1 MNNQF
6 ISYLYESSVSIT
18 LLYIFYWL
26 FLRKDTFHNLNR
38 LYLLISILFSFTLP
52 LLKFNLFTQGSEAYD
67 FVSRVSNPGNIS
79 TNSINLGLYENNSNV
94 LHWTK
99 FLSYLYLAGV
109 CYFTIRF
116 ISGVLKIIKLAR
128 TGDRKTYKEISV
140 IFTKQDFTPFSFLNM
155 IFINKALIK
164 EDQLNE
170 IIDHESV
177 HAKQFHS
184 IDLLI
189 MELFLI
195 IQWFNP
201 IVWLVRKSLKE
212 THEYIADSEIVK
224 KGYDRRNYNKLL
236 LCCIKGVKTVKIA
249 NEFNRF
255 LLKSRIRMMMRPQS
269 NKFARLKF
277 VISVPLILFILTIFA
292 CSGSRDN
299 TNQTA
304 VISVPEPEHIVP
316 DPNDTTNY
324 ADMIFFTVDE
334 MPTFQEGNIYL
345 FQQYVKKEVKIP
357 KGIIED
363 KSFVIFAQ
371 FVVTVEGEIEQAQI
385 IIPVHPDIDREV
397 LRVINSCPKWK
408 PGKENGYLTNV
419 AYTTRFDIPIK

>member
-1 MNNQF
+1 VNSQY
-6 ISYLYESSVSIT
+6 ISFFYESGISIT
-18 LLYIFYWL
+18 VLYLFYFL

-38 LYLLISILFSFTLP
+38 LYLLTSILFSFILP
-52 LLKFNLFTQGSEAYD
+52 LLKFNLFSQVSEAYD
-67 FVSRVSNPGNIS
+67 FVSRISNPGNIS

-140 IFTKQDFTPFSFLNM
+140 IFTKQDFAPFSFLNM

-164 EDQLNE
+164 EDQLDE
-170 IIDHESV
+170 IIDHECI
-177 HAKQFHS
+177 HAKQYHS

-201 IVWLVRKSLKE
+201 VVWLVRKSLKE

-224 KGYDRRNYNKLL
+224 KGYDRRNYHKLL
-236 LCCIKGVKTVKIA
+236 LCCIKGVRTVKIA

-269 NKFARLKF
+269 PKPAILKF
-277 VISVPLILFILTIFA
+277 IFSIPLMILILAIFS
-292 CSGSRDN
+292 CSGSRNN
-299 TNQTA
+299 TVQTA
-304 VISVPEPEHIVP
+304 VISVPEPEHMVP

-324 ADMIFFTVDE
+324 AEMIFFTVDE
-334 MPTFQEGNIYL
+334 MPTFQEGTIYR
-345 FQQYVKKEVKIP
+345 FQQYVKENVKIP
-357 KGIIED
+357 KGIIEN
-363 KSFVIFAQ
+363 KSFTIFAQ
-371 FVVTVEGEIEQAQI
+371 FVVTTEGEIEKAQI
-385 IIPVHPDIDREV
+385 ITPVHPDIDSEV

-408 PGKENGYLTNV
+408 PGKQSGYLTNV
-419 AYTTRFDIPIK
+419 AYTTRFDISIK